1 MTPANSRTI
10 RMSRIFQERFSS
22 LLEDGY
28 KVRVTYMKPD
38 LWLVK
43 LKHMANGNSITLKAR
58 VHDYTIIQTT
68 NNIEVYREEF

>member
-1 MTPANSRTI
+1 MTHV
-10 RMSRIFQERFSS
+10 FQERFQS

-28 KVRVTYMKPD
+28 KVRINYMKAD

-58 VHDYTIIQTT
+58 IADYTIIQLT